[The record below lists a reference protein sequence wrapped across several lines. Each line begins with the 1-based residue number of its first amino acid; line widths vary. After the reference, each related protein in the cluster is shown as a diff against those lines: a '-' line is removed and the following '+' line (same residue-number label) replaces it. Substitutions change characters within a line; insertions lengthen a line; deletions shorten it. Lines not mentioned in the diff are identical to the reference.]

1 MSMEL
6 PAAKFGHATAV
17 FRSTGYKALP
27 VALLPCTNEQERAML
42 DALIEDLNTNFMTNL
57 STEFSTARN
66 SSTASAATGG
76 DIADMRF
83 IIVGASHA
91 SRLASALR
99 EMGAEVAD
107 LAVPGWKITD
117 ESVDANIALLKEVLE
132 EEWTGDTIIVYQL
145 FDNSAFFGISA
156 DSTASLPVKG
166 TDGKYH
172 VEGALGMID
181 RDNFKQLFSKSVPL
195 LRAGGQNKKVLIS
208 PLGRYALESCCDDAS
223 HCSNRG
229 SGLTQVLTEG
239 LANLETWVDDQ
250 AYLKRI
256 RNFMTFNPNDFFS
269 PDEDPITKKDARIY
283 KQCWKAGPV
292 HMTQF
297 GYEKLAAA
305 LIEALEEGNFSRVGN
320 TSASVT
326 TVAVANP
333 SNRIPRLASRGGQQR
348 FDLSKHRQSW
358 ITKSDT
364 VAHRNN
370 DDNNR
375 QHGNNRGGGKW
386 RGRAG
391 PYRGHGGP
399 FRGHGG
405 RGNFWRGR
413 GKSSRPY

>member
-1 MSMEL
+1 
-6 PAAKFGHATAV
+6 
-17 FRSTGYKALP
+17 
-27 VALLPCTNEQERAML
+27 
-42 DALIEDLNTNFMTNL
+42 
-57 STEFSTARN
+57 
-66 SSTASAATGG
+66 
-76 DIADMRF
+76 
-83 IIVGASHA
+83 
-91 SRLASALR
+91 
-99 EMGAEVAD
+99 
-107 LAVPGWKITD
+107 
-117 ESVDANIALLKEVLE
+117 
-132 EEWTGDTIIVYQL
+132 
-145 FDNSAFFGISA
+145 
-156 DSTASLPVKG
+156 
-166 TDGKYH
+166 
-172 VEGALGMID
+172 MID

-269 PDEDPITKKDARIY
+269 PDEDPITKKDAKIY

-292 HMTQF
+292 HMTQ
-297 GYEKLAAA
+297 L
-305 LIEALEEGNFSRVGN
+305 
-320 TSASVT
+320 SVA
-326 TVAVANP
+326 TVAVSNP
-333 SNRIPRLASRGGQQR
+333 SNKTPRSAPRGGQQWP
-348 FDLSKHRQSW
+348 DLSKQRQSW

-370 DDNNR
+370 DDNK

-391 PYRGHGGP
+391 PYRGYGGP

-405 RGNFWRGR
+405 RGSFWRGR